1 MTDLARDTRTV
12 AGATLVS
19 RVFGLVRDLVMVRI
33 FGDTAV
39 GSAFNAA
46 FALPNLFRRLFGEGA
61 LSAAF
66 IPRYAD
72 LARTESQ
79 RADRYASLV
88 LAALAL
94 VTSLITI
101 AGEGLLLLWLLNGTA
116 DPDRSLSIR
125 LMMIMLPLMPLV
137 CGVAILG
144 GMLQVQGRFAMPAAA
159 PIVLNI
165 CMIAAGGAALAAHAA
180 PERAAVLIAIATIV
194 SGVLQLAWALAALRP
209 YVRFS
214 TRFAAVADEAR
225 GTLRRFLPVLVGL
238 GTLQINSLADT
249 VIAMWPTWVGPTMFG
264 RPVPLD
270 QASNAVLGFT
280 QRLYQFPLGV
290 FGIAVATAAF
300 PQLSRD
306 ANDPKRFGATLARG
320 VRLSLFIGL
329 PASAGLLLVRE
340 DIIRVMFSGGGGFS
354 EVGRARAAAV
364 LAGYAL
370 AVWAYSLNHLLARAC
385 YARGDTASPM
395 RISLAM
401 VAVNIA
407 LNLGLIWSF
416 KEAGLA
422 WATAAT
428 ATLQAVA
435 LSVTLRSSTP
445 DTPPILPAF
454 ARLLALA
461 LAMSALVW
469 GVLAV
474 APAGESWNSSAMR
487 LTLATAAGIG
497 GYAALARLTRTPE
510 LGWLLART
518 PRDPSPA
525 PLP

>member
-1 MTDLARDTRTV
+1 VTDLARDTRTV

-66 IPRYAD
+66 IPRYAAIAQTD
-72 LARTESQ
+72 SE

-94 VTSLITI
+94 VTAAITI
-101 AGEGLLLLWLLNGTA
+101 AGEALLLLWLLNAPA
-116 DPDRSLSIR
+116 DADRSLSIR

-144 GMLQVQGRFAMPAAA
+144 GMLQVRGRFAMPAAA
-159 PIVLNI
+159 PIVLNV
-165 CMIAAGGAALAAHAA
+165 CMIAAGGAAIAARAE
-180 PERAAVLIAIATIV
+180 PERAALLIAIATIV
-194 SGVLQLAWALAALRP
+194 SGVLQLAWALAALRRL
-209 YVRFS
+209 VRFS
-214 TRFAAVADEAR
+214 IRFGAVADEAR

-306 ANDPKRFGATLARG
+306 ANDPQRFGDTLARG

-354 EVGRARAAAV
+354 EDGLARAASV

-370 AVWAYSLNHLLARAC
+370 AVWAYSLNHLLTRAC
-385 YARGDTASPM
+385 YAQGDTASPM
-395 RISLAM
+395 RISLVM

-407 LNLGLIWSF
+407 LNLALIWRF

-435 LSVTLRSSTP
+435 LSVTLRRSTP
-445 DTPPILPAF
+445 HTPPILPAF
-454 ARLLALA
+454 VRLLALS
-461 LAMSALVW
+461 LAMGALVW
-469 GVLAV
+469 GVRAL
-474 APAGESWNSSAMR
+474 APAGASWNAAALR
-487 LTLATAAGIG
+487 LALATAAGIG
-497 GYAALARLTRTPE
+497 GYAALARLARAPE
-510 LGWLLART
+510 LGWLLARA
-518 PRDPSPA
+518 PRSRDDGQ
-525 PLP
+525 LP